1 MPQSS
6 ALDTLFPPIGDVRV
20 RRKQP
25 QPHAA
30 ANLTQHTGKSE
41 LEEIKT
47 RWAAI
52 YALELRGC
60 TQAQIAEIV
69 HMNPMSVSLITR
81 DPRYIKY
88 REEHIAQ
95 LDHEFVEMKPMAFAA
110 LRGGLGSTDENTA
123 LRASEQWFKAAGFG
137 GFAKNPEPTSPLTAE
152 DIVSKLLNINVAVQ
166 VNVNKEEVE

>member
-1 MPQSS
+1 MPRSS
-6 ALDTLFPPIGDVRV
+6 ALDTLFPPIGDVQV
-20 RRKQP
+20 RRKSRQDNTTAHLYGRSG
-25 QPHAA
+25 QS
-30 ANLTQHTGKSE
+30 K
-41 LEEIKT
+41 LENIKT

-60 TQAQIAEIV
+60 TQAQIAEVV
-69 HMNPMSVSLITR
+69 HMTPMSVGQVTR
-81 DPRYIKY
+81 DPRYKQY
-88 REEHIAQ
+88 REEHMAQ

-110 LRGGLGSTDENTA
+110 LRGGLDSTDENTA

-166 VNVNKEEVE
+166 VNVSKEEVE